1 MAVRSTARYVP
12 RKVLGERMQHWHS
25 SGSDPIYAV
34 GSFYFAGKQYP
45 TRNVVEAAL
54 TRIVADIPAADA
66 GMHGWTKRD
75 ANELRLIARGL
86 RYYLKRDYATQTH
99 ASRTRSTRFGNA
111 GAQRNSFAIGQR
123 VAKTMGVRLNGIVI
137 RPFNWRAATDGTYK
151 APDRDATWVRWDDGT
166 RGWIHSRFLKA
177 AR

>member
-54 TRIVADIPAADA
+54 TRIVADIPAV
-66 GMHGWTKRD
+66 M
-75 ANELRLIARGL
+75 N
-86 RYYLKRDYATQTH
+86 
-99 ASRTRSTRFGNA
+99 
-111 GAQRNSFAIGQR
+111 
-123 VAKTMGVRLNGIVI
+123 V
-137 RPFNWRAATDGTYK
+137 TDG
-151 APDRDATWVRWDDGT
+151 
-166 RGWIHSRFLKA
+166 SL
-177 AR
+177 